1 MTPMEIALL
10 LAIAVLVYQEF
21 SWRDR
26 VRRMEADYEKRI
38 ATEVAMAYERS
49 LSEGE
54 GRIRALTFQAEKEEP
69 RGLFGE
75 VTRRLFIA
83 ITMEGEA
90 VKYAAGDLNE
100 IERFDMPPEI
110 GRAVREF
117 VAPER
122 EMAGAGVRAGAGR

>member
-1 MTPMEIALL
+1 MTPIEIALL
-10 LAIAVLVYQEF
+10 VAIALLVYQEY

-26 VRRMEADYEKRI
+26 ARRMEADYEKRV

-49 LSEGE
+49 LAEGE

-83 ITMEGEA
+83 VTMDGET
-90 VKYAAGDLNE
+90 VKYASGDLNE
-100 IERFDMPPEI
+100 IDRFDMPPEI
-110 GRAVREF
+110 GRAVRGF
-117 VAPER
+117 VAPEG
-122 EMAGAGVRAGAGR
+122 EMAGVRR

>member
-26 VRRMEADYEKRI
+26 VRRMEADNERRI

-49 LSEGE
+49 LAEGE
-54 GRIRALTFQAEKEEP
+54 GRIRALTFQAEKQEP

-75 VTRRLFIA
+75 VTRRLFIT
-83 ITMEGEA
+83 ITMDGES

-100 IERFDMPPEI
+100 IDRFEMPPEI
-110 GRAVREF
+110 GRAVRGF

-122 EMAGAGVRAGAGR
+122 EMAGVGVRGIGL

>member
-10 LAIAVLVYQEF
+10 LAIAALIYQEI

-26 VRRMEADYEKRI
+26 ARRMEADYEKRM
-38 ATEVAMAYERS
+38 ATEVAMAYDRS
-49 LSEGE
+49 LAEGE
-54 GRIRALTFQAEKEEP
+54 GRIRALTFRAEKEEP

-83 ITMEGEA
+83 ITMDGEA

-100 IERFDMPPEI
+100 IDRFDMPPEI
-110 GRAVREF
+110 GKAVRGF

-122 EMAGAGVRAGAGR
+122 EMAGAAARAGAKR

>member
-49 LSEGE
+49 LADGE

-83 ITMEGEA
+83 ITMEGES

-100 IERFDMPPEI
+100 IDRFDMPPEI
-110 GRAVREF
+110 GRAVRGF

-122 EMAGAGVRAGAGR
+122 EMAGAGR

>member
-10 LAIAVLVYQEF
+10 LAIAALVYQEI

-26 VRRMEADYEKRI
+26 ARRMEADYEKRI

-49 LSEGE
+49 LAEGE

-75 VTRRLFIA
+75 VTRHLFIA
-83 ITMEGEA
+83 ITMDGEA

-100 IERFDMPPEI
+100 IDRFDMPPEI
-110 GRAVREF
+110 GRAVRGF
-117 VAPER
+117 VAPAR
-122 EMAGAGVRAGAGR
+122 EMAGAAVRR

>member
-10 LAIAVLVYQEF
+10 LAIAALVYQEI

-26 VRRMEADYEKRI
+26 TRRMEADYEKRI

-49 LSEGE
+49 LAEGE
-54 GRIRALTFQAEKEEP
+54 GRIRALTFQAEKDEP

-75 VTRRLFIA
+75 ATRRLFIA
-83 ITMEGEA
+83 ITMDGEA

-100 IERFDMPPEI
+100 IDRFDMPPEI
-110 GRAVREF
+110 GRAVRGF

-122 EMAGAGVRAGAGR
+122 EMAGVAVRR

>member
-10 LAIAVLVYQEF
+10 LAIAALVYQEF

-26 VRRMEADYEKRI
+26 VRRMETDYEKRM

-49 LSEGE
+49 LAENEGQLK
-54 GRIRALTFQAEKEEP
+54 ALTFQAEKTEP

-75 VTRRLFIA
+75 VTRRLFLA
-83 ITMEGEA
+83 ITMDGEQ
-90 VKYAAGDLNE
+90 VKYAAGDLTE
-100 IERFDMPPEI
+100 IDRFDMPPEI
-110 GRAVREF
+110 GRAVRRF

-122 EMAGAGVRAGAGR
+122 EMAGAAVRTSR

>member
-1 MTPMEIALL
+1 MTPIEIALL
-10 LAIAVLVYQEF
+10 VAIALLVYQEY

-26 VRRMEADYEKRI
+26 ARRMEADYEKRV

-49 LSEGE
+49 LAEGE

-83 ITMEGEA
+83 VTMDGET
-90 VKYAAGDLNE
+90 VKYASGDLHE
-100 IERFDMPPEI
+100 IDRFDMPPEI
-110 GRAVREF
+110 GRAVRGF
-117 VAPER
+117 VAPAR
-122 EMAGAGVRAGAGR
+122 EMAAVRR

>member
-10 LAIAVLVYQEF
+10 LAIAALVYQEI

-26 VRRMEADYEKRI
+26 ARRMEADYEKRI
-38 ATEVAMAYERS
+38 ATEVAMTYERS
-49 LSEGE
+49 LAEGE

-75 VTRRLFIA
+75 VTRHLFIA
-83 ITMEGEA
+83 ITMDGEA

-100 IERFDMPPEI
+100 LDRFDMPPEI
-110 GRAVREF
+110 GRAVRGF
-117 VAPER
+117 VAPGR
-122 EMAGAGVRAGAGR
+122 EMAGAAVRR

>member
-10 LAIAVLVYQEF
+10 LAIAALVYQEF

-26 VRRMEADYEKRI
+26 ARRMEADYEKRI

-49 LSEGE
+49 LAEGE
-54 GRIRALTFQAEKEEP
+54 GRIRALTFQAEKAEP

-75 VTRRLFIA
+75 VTRHLFIA
-83 ITMEGEA
+83 ITMDGEA
-90 VKYAAGDLNE
+90 VKSAAGDLNE

-110 GRAVREF
+110 GRAVRGF

-122 EMAGAGVRAGAGR
+122 EMAGVGARGRE

>member
-10 LAIAVLVYQEF
+10 LAIAALVYQEI

-26 VRRMEADYEKRI
+26 ARRMEADYEKRI

-49 LSEGE
+49 LAEGE

-75 VTRRLFIA
+75 VTRHLFIA
-83 ITMEGEA
+83 ITMDGEA

-100 IERFDMPPEI
+100 IDRFDMPPEI
-110 GRAVREF
+110 GRAVRGF

-122 EMAGAGVRAGAGR
+122 EMAGAAVRR